1 MFFYNVGGTLMLEHE
16 RKKAILR
23 LLDLR
28 SFASIHDVVETTG
41 ASEATIRRDFT
52 EMAREKLVRRVRGGV
67 ELVRPRE
74 PAPFLEP
81 PFDRRLSINQEKKRR
96 IARRACGYVK
106 DGETIMIDGGS
117 TTFHMVEFLARFSIT
132 VITNSFAIAQHL
144 VNHSR
149 CAVILPE
156 GTVNPDSKLILNN
169 LSADGFANYHAARAF
184 MGVEGITETVLT
196 NSEPLLIQMER
207 AMIEHS
213 EELVILADDSKF
225 NTIGHLTLCPVE
237 RASKIVTTRDA
248 DASLVASLRSQGI
261 QIVLV

>member
-1 MFFYNVGGTLMLEHE
+1 MLEHE

-28 SFASIHDVVETTG
+28 SSVNIHDVVEATG

-52 EMAREKLVRRVRGGV
+52 EMARAKRVRRVRGGV
-67 ELVRPRE
+67 ELARPRS
-74 PAPFLEP
+74 PAPLREQ

-96 IARRACGYVK
+96 IARKACGWVK

-117 TTFHMVEFLARFSIT
+117 TTFHMVEYLARFSIT

-149 CAVILPE
+149 CTVIVPE
-156 GTVNPDSKLILNN
+156 GSVNPDSKLILNN

-213 EELVILADDSKF
+213 EELVILADASKF
-225 NTIGHLTLCPVE
+225 NRTGHLTLCPVE
-237 RASKIVTTRDA
+237 RASRIVTTRDA
-248 DASLVASLRSQGI
+248 DPSLVSLLRARGI
-261 QIVLV
+261 QIVLA